1 MLNNKVQFQKL
12 PFWSNIDDKKN
23 LSSILT
29 QFYVITPNILY
40 KNKISV
46 QKQVCKDKDHN
57 M

>member
-46 QKQVCKDKDHN
+46 QEQVCKDKDHN